1 MTKKNETSTTDKAMQ
16 YEPLL
21 AAVLSDKIYPLTI
34 ISDRY
39 SGAYSG
45 ARYLAFNTDSY
56 DMPDE
61 VGGGD
66 MEEDDFWNIS
76 ETYKEYKI
84 GKEITA
90 DTLVISTVLAI
101 VSISVLLMIL

>member
-1 MTKKNETSTTDKAMQ
+1 MKKVKISTDSAIN
-16 YEPLL
+16 YEPVLT
-21 AAVLSDKIYPLTI
+21 AVLSDKIYPLTI

-45 ARYLAFNTDSY
+45 AKYLAFNTDFY
-56 DMPDE
+56 GMPDE

-76 ETYKEYKI
+76 ETHKEYKI
-84 GKEITA
+84 GKG
-90 DTLVISTVLAI
+90 DTPNDAYYDLYCQLYGS
-101 VSISVLLMIL
+101 